1 MAMVIRTTMI
11 VRTTISSTKV
21 NPRVRRKPGFTLP
34 LRIRSAI
41 RPFSRGLTINVENV
55 LAAPTHGLGIVLV
68 AAQPPFVPSGERV
81 AREAAQE
88 FHLGSFGVVS
98 LDALYQHF
106 QGFRVPIGTL
116 LDLAKIAHHVEVV
129 VLIDGVAHL
138 AEGGAQLTLA
148 LGAHLG
154 ARQRNGHAGQ
164 DE

>member
-41 RPFSRGLTINVENV
+41 RPFSRGLTINVEDV

-81 AREAAQE
+81 ARVARQN
-88 FHLGSFGVVS
+88 FLLVPFGFVS
-98 LDALYQHF
+98 LAALSQLSR
-106 QGFRVPIGTL
+106 GFGLPIGPL
-116 LDLAKIAHHVEVV
+116 LARSKKAH
-129 VLIDGVAHL
+129 
-138 AEGGAQLTLA
+138 
-148 LGAHLG
+148 
-154 ARQRNGHAGQ
+154 
-164 DE
+164 

>member
-34 LRIRSAI
+34 LRIRRAI
-41 RPFSRGLTINVENV
+41 QPFYRGLTINCVAV
-55 LAAPTHGLGIVLV
+55 RAAPTPRLGIGLV

-81 AREAAQE
+81 ARDAAQE

-106 QGFRVPIGTL
+106 QGFWVP
-116 LDLAKIAHHVEVV
+116 
-129 VLIDGVAHL
+129 
-138 AEGGAQLTLA
+138 
-148 LGAHLG
+148 
-154 ARQRNGHAGQ
+154 
-164 DE
+164 